1 MKIDLL
7 DIFYTN
13 KLNYEEIFKELYFK
27 NLSKDKFDI
36 SVIIPV
42 RGRLE
47 FVEPVY
53 RHLIRAI
60 KASPLKICVTYVEH
74 SILSEHLRNSPE
86 SYIWVPC
93 NTDSKFNKCLCFNI
107 GVLKGNDADNYLFL
121 DSDLLVPEDFFLQV
135 EKNLSLAMQTFN
147 GRRVLY
153 ANEKLSV
160 KFLAGSFSDDST
172 GMNHP
177 DITIGQAGAPGGAI
191 LTSKKLFYQAGGYDA
206 EFFHGYSI
214 EDQFFYNK
222 VLIYEAFKSLPDV
235 ELIHLNHGNTHA
247 KTEDFHMNILH
258 TFDALSFGDRKAF
271 VEVKAEYFDKLK
283 MDN

>member
-7 DIFYTN
+7 DIFSTN

-27 NLSKDKFDI
+27 KPSKDKFDI

-60 KASPLKICVTYVEH
+60 KASPLKISVTYVEH
-74 SILSEHLRNSPE
+74 SIIAEHLRNSPE

-107 GVLKGNDADNYLFL
+107 GVLKGNEADNYLFF
-121 DSDLLVPEDFFLQV
+121 DSDLLVPEDFFLQLQ
-135 EKNLSLAMQTFN
+135 ENISPAIQTFA

-153 ANEKLSV
+153 ANDKLTV
-160 KFLAGSFSDDST
+160 KFLAGSFSDAGT
-172 GMNHP
+172 NMNHP
-177 DITIGQAGAPGGAI
+177 DITVGQAGAPGGAI
-191 LTSKKLFYQAGGYDA
+191 FISKSLFYRVGGYDA

-222 VLIYEAFKSLPDV
+222 VLIYEAFKSLPEV

-247 KTEDFHMNILH
+247 RTEDFHMNILH
-258 TFDALSFGDRKAF
+258 TFDGMSFGDRKAF
-271 VEVKAEYFDKLK
+271 VEVKAEYFRQLK
-283 MDN
+283 IEN